1 MHLIDQLDRA
11 LKMLFVSNLPCSSRI
26 FAVLVR
32 IAVRLVQRAEFLK
45 MIPDARALI
54 ASTVTQMQQLRQM
67 PMNMLDDIRA

>member
-1 MHLIDQLDRA
+1 
-11 LKMLFVSNLPCSSRI
+11 
-26 FAVLVR
+26 
-32 IAVRLVQRAEFLK
+32 VQRAEFLK